1 MDYMKLNE
9 KTGLYEN
16 YGLWHVPIW
25 QTEKFQLAVKI
36 IAGLIVLLVIAF
48 LVRKYVQYRKRKKLS
63 LWDQAL
69 LEVNQLKKEHKVDT
83 IYGKEFYVTVSVLLK
98 KYFYD
103 RFNYDVVGKTDDEMI
118 QYLREHYPD
127 TQSIEDMKAMLQGSV
142 IVKFANAQAAQE
154 QLDHDYVRAIAII
167 TRTIPEKK

>member
-1 MDYMKLNE
+1 MKLNE

-25 QTEKFQLAVKI
+25 QTEKFQLGMKI
-36 IAGLIVLLVIAF
+36 VAGLLVFVIVVF
-48 LVRKYVQYRKRKKLS
+48 LVRKYLHYRRRKKLP

-69 LEVNQLKKEHKVDT
+69 AALSQLKQEHKVDVV
-83 IYGKEFYVTVSVLLK
+83 YGKEFYVTVSALLK

-103 RFNYDVVGKTDDEMI
+103 RFGYDVIGKTDDEMI
-118 QYLREHYPD
+118 QYLQEHYPD
-127 TQSIEDMKAMLQGSV
+127 AQSIDDIKALLQGSA
-142 IVKFANAQAAQE
+142 IIKFASAQAAQE
-154 QLDHDYVRAIAII
+154 QIDHDYVRSIAII

>member
-1 MDYMKLNE
+1 MKLNE

-36 IAGLIVLLVIAF
+36 IAISVMLLVVA
-48 LVRKYVQYRKRKKLS
+48 LVIRKYMQYRKRKKLP

-69 LEVNQLKKEHKVDT
+69 ADLNQLKQEHKVDVL
-83 IYGKEFYVTVSVLLK
+83 YGKEFYVTVSALLK

-103 RFNYDVVGKTDDEMI
+103 RFGYDVVGKTDDEMI
-118 QYLREHYPD
+118 QYLQEHYPD
-127 TQSIEDMKAMLQGSV
+127 AQSIEDIKALLQGSV
-142 IVKFANAQAAQE
+142 IIKFANVQAAQE
-154 QLDHDYVRAIAII
+154 QIDHDYVRSIAII
-167 TRTIPEKK
+167 TKTIPEKK

>member
-1 MDYMKLNE
+1 MKLNE

-25 QTEKFQLAVKI
+25 QTEQFKLAMKI
-36 IAGLIVLLVIAF
+36 GAVIMLLMIVLF
-48 LVRKYVQYRKRKKLS
+48 CVRKYVQYRRRKKLP

-69 LEVNQLKKEHKVDT
+69 ADLNQLKQEHKVDVL
-83 IYGKEFYVTVSVLLK
+83 YGKEFYVTVSALLK

-103 RFNYDVVGKTDDEMI
+103 RFGYDVIGKTDDEMI
-118 QYLREHYPD
+118 QYLQVHYPD
-127 TQSIEDMKAMLQGSV
+127 AQSIEDIKALLQGSV
-142 IVKFANAQAAQE
+142 IIKFANVQAAQE
-154 QLDHDYVRAIAII
+154 QIDHDYVRSIAII